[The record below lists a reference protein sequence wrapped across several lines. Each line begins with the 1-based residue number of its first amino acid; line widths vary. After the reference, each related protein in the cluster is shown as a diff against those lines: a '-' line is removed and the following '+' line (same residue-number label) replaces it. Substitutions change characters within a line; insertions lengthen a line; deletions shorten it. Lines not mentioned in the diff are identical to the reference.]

1 LSFLRFSLIFSIIV
15 AVAGGFFYLLEVFDE
30 KNIILVPKFW
40 VVFGFQFFI
49 TLIAYSVSMLG
60 MKKGAETGTF
70 TIIGAITVKMLFSM
84 GFVLAYLLKINVKG
98 VSFAI
103 QFFSLYFLFTAF
115 EVYALL
121 CNLRHQNK
129 T

>member
-1 LSFLRFSLIFSIIV
+1 MSFLRFSLIFTIISAVLAVIFYSI
-15 AVAGGFFYLLEVFDE
+15 ESFDE
-30 KNIILVPKFW
+30 RSVVLVPKFW
-40 VVFGFQFFI
+40 VIFCFLFFI
-49 TLIAYSVSMLG
+49 TLIAYSVSLIG
-60 MKKGAETGTF
+60 IKKGPETATF

-84 GFVLAYLLKINVKG
+84 GFVLAYLLKINVNG
-98 VSFAI
+98 VYFAI

>member
-1 LSFLRFSLIFSIIV
+1 MSFLRFSLIFSIIV

-49 TLIAYSVSMLG
+49 TLIAYSVSMFG

>member
-1 LSFLRFSLIFSIIV
+1 MSFLRFLVIFVIISAACGIVFYFIESLN
-15 AVAGGFFYLLEVFDE
+15 E
-30 KNIILVPKFW
+30 KNVILIPKFW
-40 VVFGFQFFI
+40 VIFGFLFFL
-49 TLIAYSVSMLG
+49 TLIAYSVSLFG
-60 MKKGAETGTF
+60 IKKGPESSAF
-70 TIIGAITVKMLFSM
+70 VIIGAIAVKMLFAM
-84 GFVLAYLLKINVKG
+84 GFVLAYLLKIKVEG
-98 VSFAI
+98 VSFAV

>member
-1 LSFLRFSLIFSIIV
+1 LSFLRFFLIFVVISFVLGLVFYSIEI
-15 AVAGGFFYLLEVFDE
+15 LDE
-30 KNIILVPKFW
+30 KNVFLIPKFW
-40 VVFGFQFFI
+40 VMFGFQFFI
-49 TLIAYSVSMLG
+49 TLIAYSISLFG
-60 MKKGAETGTF
+60 MKKDPSTATF

-84 GFVLAYLLKINVKG
+84 GFVLAYLLKINVNG
-98 VSFAI
+98 VFFAV

-115 EVYALL
+115 EVYGLL

>member
-1 LSFLRFSLIFSIIV
+1 MSFLRFFVIFAIISVVCGAVFYSIEAFDGKNEILI
-15 AVAGGFFYLLEVFDE
+15 
-30 KNIILVPKFW
+30 PKFW
-40 VVFGFQFFI
+40 VIFGFLFFL
-49 TLIAYSVSMLG
+49 TLIAYSVSLFG
-60 MKKGAETGTF
+60 IKKGLESSAF
-70 TIIGAITVKMLFSM
+70 VIIGAIAVKMLFAM
-84 GFVLAYLLKINVKG
+84 GFVLAYLLKIKVEG
-98 VSFAI
+98 VSFAA